1 MLKDIYA
8 IPEEEPR
15 FNENAIEITSELDE
29 IIQQVDM
36 ILFTNKGDVLCMPE
50 FGCNLGRY
58 LFETSFNETII
69 KQIIMNQIHN
79 FIYLD
84 GSYKV
89 DVDVKFVKWD
99 FNVAM
104 VVDLLIGNKK
114 VASYLVYDAIF
125 ISFPFKIIILFLII
139 H

>member
-15 FNENAIEITSELDE
+15 YKDNVLEITGESAE

-36 ILFTNKGDVLCMPE
+36 IPFTTKGDVLCMPE

-58 LFETSFNETII
+58 LFDTSYNENLI
-69 KQIIMNQIHN
+69 KQIIMNQIN
-79 FIYLD
+79 SFIYLD

-89 DVDVKFVKWD
+89 DVDVQFVKWD

-104 VVDLLIGNKK
+104 VVDLNIDNRKIC
-114 VASYLVYDAIF
+114 SYLV
-125 ISFPFKIIILFLII
+125 
-139 H
+139 

>member
-36 ILFTNKGDVLCMPE
+36 ILFSNKGDVLCMPE

-69 KQIIMNQIHN
+69 KQIIMNQIYN

-104 VVDLLIGNKK
+104 VVDLNINGRKIS
-114 VASYLVYDAIF
+114 SYLV
-125 ISFPFKIIILFLII
+125 
-139 H
+139 

>member
-8 IPEEEPR
+8 IPQEEPR
-15 FNENAIEITSELDE
+15 YKDNVLEITGELDE

-58 LFETSFNETII
+58 LFETTFNEEHVKEIVME
-69 KQIIMNQIHN
+69 QIRNY
-79 FIYLD
+79 IYLD
-84 GSYKV
+84 GSYNV

-104 VVDLLIGNKK
+104 VVDLYINNKRLS
-114 VASYLVYDAIF
+114 SYLV
-125 ISFPFKIIILFLII
+125 
-139 H
+139 

>member
-15 FNENAIEITSELDE
+15 YKDNVLEITGELDE

-50 FGCNLGRY
+50 FGCGLGRH
-58 LFETSFNETII
+58 LFETSYNENTI
-69 KQIIMNQIHN
+69 KNIIMNQIRS

-84 GSYKV
+84 GSYNV
-89 DVDVKFVKWD
+89 DVDVQFVRWK

-104 VVDLLIGNKK
+104 IVDLYINNKRLS
-114 VASYLVYDAIF
+114 SYLV
-125 ISFPFKIIILFLII
+125 
-139 H
+139 

>member
-1 MLKDIYA
+1 MLRDIYA

-15 FNENAIEITSELDE
+15 YKDNVLEITSELDE

-36 ILFTNKGDVLCMPE
+36 ILFTNIGDVLCMPE

-58 LFETSFNETII
+58 LFDTTYDEQLIR
-69 KQIIMNQIHN
+69 QIVMSQIN
-79 FIYLD
+79 SFIYLD
-84 GSYKV
+84 GSYTV
-89 DVDVKFVKWD
+89 DVDVHFVKWD

-114 VASYLVYDAIF
+114 IASYLV
-125 ISFPFKIIILFLII
+125 
-139 H
+139 

>member
-15 FNENAIEITSELDE
+15 YKENVLEITGELDE

-58 LFETSFNETII
+58 LFDTTFNEQHI
-69 KQIIMNQIHN
+69 KQVVMEQIRN

-84 GSYKV
+84 GSYNV
-89 DVDVKFVKWD
+89 DVDVSFVKWD

-104 VVDLLIGNKK
+104 IVDLNINNKK
-114 VASYLVYDAIF
+114 VASYLV
-125 ISFPFKIIILFLII
+125 
-139 H
+139 

>member
-1 MLKDIYA
+1 MLRDIYA

-15 FNENAIEITSELDE
+15 YKEDVIEITSELDE

-58 LFETSFNETII
+58 LFDTSFNETVI
-69 KQIIMNQIHN
+69 KSIIMDQIHS

-84 GSYKV
+84 GTYNV
-89 DVDVKFVKWD
+89 DVDVNFIKWD
-99 FNVAM
+99 YNVAM
-104 VVDLLIGNKK
+104 VVDLNINNRR
-114 VASYLVYDAIF
+114 VASYLV
-125 ISFPFKIIILFLII
+125 
-139 H
+139 

>member
-15 FNENAIEITSELDE
+15 YKDNVLEVPGELDE

-36 ILFTNKGDVLCMPE
+36 ILFTNKGDVLCMTE
-50 FGCNLGRY
+50 FGCNLRRY
-58 LFETSFNETII
+58 LFETSYNENLI
-69 KQIIMNQIHN
+69 KQIIMNQIN
-79 FIYLD
+79 SFIYLD

-89 DVDVKFVKWD
+89 DVDVQFVKWD

-104 VVDLLIGNKK
+104 IVDLNINNKR
-114 VASYLVYDAIF
+114 VASYLV
-125 ISFPFKIIILFLII
+125 
-139 H
+139 

>member
-1 MLKDIYA
+1 MLRDIYA
-8 IPEEEPR
+8 IPEEESR
-15 FNENAIEITSELDE
+15 YKENVLEVTGELDE

-58 LFETSFNETII
+58 LFDTTFNEQHI
-69 KQIIMNQIHN
+69 KQIIMEQIRN

-84 GSYKV
+84 GSYNV

-104 VVDLLIGNKK
+104 IVDLNINNKK
-114 VASYLVYDAIF
+114 VASYLV
-125 ISFPFKIIILFLII
+125 
-139 H
+139 

>member
-15 FNENAIEITSELDE
+15 YKENILEISDELDE

-50 FGCNLGRY
+50 FGVNLEQY
-58 LFETSFNETII
+58 LFNTTFNTVQI
-69 KQIIMNQIHN
+69 KNIIMNQIRN

-84 GSYKV
+84 GSYDV
-89 DVDVKFVKWD
+89 DVDVNFVKWD
-99 FNVAM
+99 FNIAM
-104 VVDLLIGNKK
+104 IVDLNINNKK
-114 VASYLVYDAIF
+114 VASYLV
-125 ISFPFKIIILFLII
+125 
-139 H
+139 

>member
-1 MLKDIYA
+1 MLRDIYA

-15 FNENAIEITSELDE
+15 FKEDAIEITGELDE

-58 LFETSFNETII
+58 LFDTTFNETLI
-69 KQIIMNQIHN
+69 KQIIMNQIN
-79 FIYLD
+79 SFIYLD
-84 GSYKV
+84 GSYTV
-89 DVDVKFVKWD
+89 DVDVNFVKWD

-104 VVDLLIGNKK
+104 IVDLNINNKK
-114 VASYLVYDAIF
+114 VASYLV
-125 ISFPFKIIILFLII
+125 
-139 H
+139 

>member
-15 FNENAIEITSELDE
+15 FNENVIEITSELDE

-69 KQIIMNQIHN
+69 KQIIMNQIYN

-104 VVDLLIGNKK
+104 VVDLNINGRKIS
-114 VASYLVYDAIF
+114 SYLV
-125 ISFPFKIIILFLII
+125 
-139 H
+139 

>member
-15 FNENAIEITSELDE
+15 YKNDVLEITGELDE
-29 IIQQVDM
+29 IIQQIDM

-58 LFETSFNETII
+58 LFDTSYDENTI
-69 KQIIMNQIHN
+69 KQIVMNQIKS

-84 GSYKV
+84 GSYNV
-89 DVDVKFVKWD
+89 DVDVSFIKWD
-99 FNVAM
+99 YNVAM

-114 VASYLVYDAIF
+114 VASYLV
-125 ISFPFKIIILFLII
+125 
-139 H
+139 

>member
-36 ILFTNKGDVLCMPE
+36 ILFTNRGDVLCMPE

-69 KQIIMNQIHN
+69 KQIIMNQIYN

-104 VVDLLIGNKK
+104 VVDLNINGRKIS
-114 VASYLVYDAIF
+114 SYLV
-125 ISFPFKIIILFLII
+125 
-139 H
+139 

>member
-104 VVDLLIGNKK
+104 VVDLYINNKLLS
-114 VASYLVYDAIF
+114 SYLV
-125 ISFPFKIIILFLII
+125 
-139 H
+139 

>member
-8 IPEEEPR
+8 IPQEEPR
-15 FNENAIEITSELDE
+15 YKDNVLEITGELDE

-58 LFETSFNETII
+58 LFETTFNEEHVKEIVME
-69 KQIIMNQIHN
+69 QIRNY
-79 FIYLD
+79 IYLD
-84 GSYKV
+84 GSYNV

-114 VASYLVYDAIF
+114 VASYLV
-125 ISFPFKIIILFLII
+125 
-139 H
+139 

>member
-1 MLKDIYA
+1 MLRDIYA

-15 FNENAIEITSELDE
+15 YKDNVLEITGELDE

-36 ILFTNKGDVLCMPE
+36 ILFTNKGDVLCMPD

-58 LFETSFNETII
+58 LFDTTYNEQLI
-69 KQIIMNQIHN
+69 KQIIMTQINN

-84 GSYKV
+84 GSYNV
-89 DVDVKFVKWD
+89 DVDVSFIKWD

-104 VVDLLIGNKK
+104 VVDLNINNKK
-114 VASYLVYDAIF
+114 VASYLV
-125 ISFPFKIIILFLII
+125 
-139 H
+139 

>member
-58 LFETSFNETII
+58 LFETSLNETII
-69 KQIIMNQIHN
+69 NQIIMNQIDN

-114 VASYLVYDAIF
+114 VASYLV
-125 ISFPFKIIILFLII
+125 
-139 H
+139 